1 MNDYY
6 GTNEELKSAD
16 YTTPSGSIILKS
28 NKMSKTLVL
37 MSSDCSFAKQINAT
51 IEKSEIANILDT
63 SLF

>member
-37 MSSDCSFAKQINAT
+37 MSSDCSFAN
-51 IEKSEIANILDT
+51 
-63 SLF
+63 F